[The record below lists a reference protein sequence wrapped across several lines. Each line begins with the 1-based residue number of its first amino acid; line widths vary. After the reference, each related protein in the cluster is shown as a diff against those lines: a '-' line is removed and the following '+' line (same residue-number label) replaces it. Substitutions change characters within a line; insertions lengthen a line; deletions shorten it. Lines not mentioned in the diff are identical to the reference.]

1 MIQKMIEQ
9 VREFQK
15 AFNLTSNDTPTEISQ
30 EEVKLRYDL
39 FIEEYEE
46 YLEGYEAE
54 KKGLEYFTTKK
65 GEYVNTFVYKVDAII
80 DMLYIACGTIVTHGY
95 DFSDYE
101 YQSGHWLSERNTIK
115 SIKKVIKMY
124 SNFDESNLE
133 NDVYIQM
140 LLDWI
145 LDLANHN
152 DILDKLP
159 ELFEEV
165 QNSNMSKLDD
175 NKQPM
180 INTIDS
186 EYYDPNKPI
195 GKVLKSKNFFE
206 PKLKE
211 ILFLK

>member
-15 AFNLTSNDTPTEISQ
+15 AFNLTNNDTPTEISQ

-65 GEYVNTFVYKVDAII
+65 GEHVNTFVYKVDAII
-80 DMLYIACGTIVTHGY
+80 DMLYIVCGTIVTHGVRCPKISNKNEFNSK
-95 DFSDYE
+95 DEQDCLDYILKHSE
-101 YQSGHWLSERNTIK
+101 KYLETSNHWHIYHLIRHI
-115 SIKKVIKMY
+115 I
-124 SNFDESNLE
+124 
-133 NDVYIQM
+133 
-140 LLDWI
+140 
-145 LDLANHN
+145 DLAKRNY
-152 DILDKLP
+152 IYDKLP
-159 ELFEEV
+159 ELFEAV
-165 QNSNMSKLDD
+165 QNSNMSKLD
-175 NKQPM
+175 NKKQPI

-186 EYYDPNKPI
+186 EYYDLNKPI

-211 ILFLK
+211 ILFPK

>member
-1 MIQKMIEQ
+1 MIQKMIKQ

-15 AFNLTSNDTPTEISQ
+15 AFNLTNNDTPTEISQ

-65 GEYVNTFVYKVDAII
+65 GEYVNTLVYKVDAII
-80 DMLYIACGTIVTHGY
+80 DMLYIACGTIVTHGVRCPKILNKNEFNSE
-95 DFSDYE
+95 DEDDCLDYILKHSE
-101 YQSGHWLSERNTIK
+101 KYLETDNHWHIYHLIRHI
-115 SIKKVIKMY
+115 
-124 SNFDESNLE
+124 F
-133 NDVYIQM
+133 
-140 LLDWI
+140 
-145 LDLANHN
+145 DLAKRNY
-152 DILDKLP
+152 IYDKLP
-159 ELFEEV
+159 ELFEAV
-165 QNSNMSKLDD
+165 QNSNISKLDD
-175 NKQPM
+175 NNQPI

-211 ILFLK
+211 ILFPK